1 MVLAEREEPPRD
13 GEPKKYLRGDEFLMV
28 NPFRKKKKK
37 KDKKEAPKRSKSTSK
52 KDKKSKSPK
61 KAKRAT
67 SKWWKKEDRYGLANR
82 DLELT
87 YALSTFRLHFYS

>member
-37 KDKKEAPKRSKSTSK
+37 KDKKEAPKRSKSISK
-52 KDKKSKSPK
+52 KDKKSSKSPK
-61 KAKRAT
+61 KKRAT
-67 SKWWKKEDRYGLANR
+67 SKWLGKVGWWSLVNR

-87 YALSTFRLHFYS
+87 LSTFDNFYS